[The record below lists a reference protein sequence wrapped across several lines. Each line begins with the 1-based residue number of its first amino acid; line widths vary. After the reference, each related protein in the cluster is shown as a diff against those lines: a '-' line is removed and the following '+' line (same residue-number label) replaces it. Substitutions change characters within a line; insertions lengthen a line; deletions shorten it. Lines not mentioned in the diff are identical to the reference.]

1 MQKLVECVPN
11 ISEGRD
17 RGIIDAVTAVIGE
30 VEGARLL
37 DVDPGA
43 DTNRTVIT
51 FIGPPEAVA
60 EAAFRVVKR
69 AAELIDM
76 SRHHGAHP
84 RHGATDV
91 CPFVPVRGDHDGRMR
106 RTGAPVSAAASATS
120 SGIPVY
126 LYESAALAARAAQ
139 PGRRPQGRV
148 RGPAAQAGH
157 RRMGARL
164 RAQRLE
170 RAHRAHRRH
179 QRRPRAASWSPTT

>member
-17 RGIIDAVTAVIGE
+17 QAVIDAVTAVIPE
-30 VEGARLL
+30 VDGVHLL

-51 FIGPPEAVA
+51 FIGDPAGVA

-76 SRHHGAHP
+76 GKHSGAHP

-91 CPFVPVRGDHDGRMR
+91 CPFVPVRGVTMDECVEIARAVGERIGRELE
-106 RTGAPVSAAASATS
+106 
-120 SGIPVY
+120 IPVY
-126 LYESAALAARAAQ
+126 LYEAAASKPEWRNLAVVRKGEYEALSQKLGKPEWAPDFGPNAWNEHAART
-139 PGRRPQGRV
+139 
-148 RGPAAQAGH
+148 
-157 RRMGARL
+157 GATNVSARSFL
-164 RAQRLE
+164 VD
-170 RAHRAHRRH
+170 
-179 QRRPRAASWSPTT
+179 SPSA